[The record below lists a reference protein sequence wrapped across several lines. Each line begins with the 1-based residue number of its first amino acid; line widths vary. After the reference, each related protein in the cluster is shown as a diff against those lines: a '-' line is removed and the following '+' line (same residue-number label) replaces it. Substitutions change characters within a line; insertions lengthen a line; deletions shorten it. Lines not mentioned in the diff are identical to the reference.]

1 MVTHDV
7 GEAVYLSQ
15 QVVVLSSRPGR
26 VAEVVEVPYGRSR
39 SPDIRRDQRFLAVED
54 EIDDLLRQPSF
65 A

>member
-39 SPDIRRDQRFLAVED
+39 GSDIRRDQRFLAVED